1 LHKDHRQ
8 KDKFYIDEEK
18 ALDRYFKFART
29 GMEILGKLPSWFEN
43 SSIFKRSIA
52 VIIAALLLTYK
63 FCQFHQIVI
72 APKIRILLNT
82 LSSTVNKSAVYNLVH
97 FDTLL
102 LVATSLVVITGI
114 ALLTGRPHRP
124 GAIFGK
130 LKGRSF
136 LTFGIF
142 AFLFSALL
150 LGTPTIISNLLFT
163 YYGED
168 GLLFKSATLH
178 PAYIRE
184 ALIVALCFSISFAD
198 ITVRSGATR
207 WWSYLFF
214 LVPICNVCPL
224 LWWNGLAGLLPSRW
238 WSTVKPLFI
247 AASCLSL
254 GLVLPVAQPIR
265 QGFPVY
271 SAPSQQTLMDNIGYF
286 VQRIPGK
293 PEVFMRSFDP
303 SPAMSRLRRS
313 SNGKWTLIN
322 KQHMEYHWDRASLD
336 LKRNRVYICEGTTR
350 TLHVYD
356 YPTFKQ
362 LSTHFLPLNAF
373 PIRSFDLFQAL
384 DAEHGILVLADK
396 EGFIV
401 TIDVESFEVLNSTY
415 LTGESEIW
423 GVQYDS
429 TSEELIVLQNHNI
442 MALSI
447 FDLNYIRSKSFESA
461 AYDFLID
468 NDCQRIFIS
477 FPKKMSVLALD
488 KNSFSE
494 IAEMEAPATV
504 RKMAI
509 DPSRRFLFLSSIHG
523 VMEIRDAD
531 DYHLLRRERI
541 GLWIHWL
548 EVIPEFGEIVITMGD
563 IDSIVWSYLSP
574 SEDANLFDGI
584 LYTFE
589 KIFRWYSS
597 HFQPGQ
603 ARERLIRP
611 VENPLMRKGA
621 RVVLVT
627 PNDEAYRRNMQ
638 VKTESAA
645 VFRMTIIKDPAAY
658 AQFISQNAHET
669 DLVIFDT
676 QTNDPNNTF
685 AKSASELIQWTEEN
699 HPRIEILFRFRGL

>member
-1 LHKDHRQ
+1 MN
-8 KDKFYIDEEK
+8 
-18 ALDRYFKFART
+18 RYFKFART
-29 GMEILGKLPSWFEN
+29 GMETLGELPTWFEH

-63 FCQFHQIVI
+63 FYQFHQIVI

-82 LSSTVNKSAVYNLVH
+82 LSGTTNKSAVYNLIH

-102 LVATSLVVITGI
+102 LVATILAIIAGI

-124 GAIFGK
+124 GIIFRK

-168 GLLFKSATLH
+168 GLLFKATTLH

-184 ALIVALCFSISFAD
+184 ALIAALCFSISFAD

-214 LVPICNVCPL
+214 LVPLFNVCPL

-238 WSTVKPLFI
+238 WSAVKPLFI
-247 AASCLSL
+247 AASCLTL
-254 GLVLPVAQPIR
+254 GLTLPVAQPIR
-265 QGFPVY
+265 QGFPVH
-271 SAPSQQTLMDNIGYF
+271 SVLSQQTLKDNIGYS
-286 VQRIPGK
+286 VHRIPGK
-293 PEVFMRSFDP
+293 PEVFMRSGE
-303 SPAMSRLRRS
+303 ALTNLLRS
-313 SNGKWTLIN
+313 SDGKWTVTNELN
-322 KQHMEYHWDRASLD
+322 TDFRWDHASLD
-336 LKRNRVYICEGTTR
+336 PKRNKVYICDGTTR
-350 TLHVYD
+350 TLHIYD
-356 YPTFKQ
+356 YPTLKERDAFV
-362 LSTHFLPLNAF
+362 LPLGAF
-373 PIRSFDLFQAL
+373 PIRSFDLLHAF
-384 DAEHGILVLADK
+384 DVENGILVLADK

-401 TIDVESFEVLNSTY
+401 TINVETFEVINSTF

-423 GVQYDS
+423 SVQYDPVN
-429 TSEELIVLQNHNI
+429 EELIVLQNHNL

-447 FDLNYIRSKSFESA
+447 SDLSYIRSKSFESV

-468 NDCQRIFIS
+468 NDCQRILIS
-477 FPKKMSVLALD
+477 FPKKMSVLVLD

-509 DPSRRFLFLSSIHG
+509 DPNRRFLFLSTIHG
-523 VMEIRDAD
+523 VIEIRNAD
-531 DYHLLRRERI
+531 DYQLLRRERI

-574 SEDANLFDGI
+574 SEDANLLDGI

-589 KIFRWYSS
+589 KIFRRYSS
-597 HFQPGQ
+597 HFPAGQ
-603 ARERLIRP
+603 APEPLIRP

-638 VKTESAA
+638 VKTESHA
-645 VFRMTIIKDPAAY
+645 VSRMTIIKDPTAY

-669 DLVIFDT
+669 YLVIFDT
-676 QTNDPNNTF
+676 QTNDPNNSF
-685 AKSASELIQWTEEN
+685 ANSASELIQWTEEN
-699 HPRIEILFRFRGL
+699 HPQIEILYRFRGK